1 MESLQRKAA
10 KATWCLSE
18 CAGGDAAPRV
28 ITLATFPF
36 VIGRLP
42 ASSLC
47 LSAPNI
53 SKQHAEIVLR
63 SGRLSVRDLGSTN
76 GTFVNEERIQNL
88 TPLHEG
94 DLLQLATE
102 VFRVQRHEPDAHLR
116 TVAQGSFLLVE
127 SLCQFDRLMSQQ
139 AVVPHFQPI
148 VMLAGRQV
156 VGYELLARSSLA
168 GLENPA
174 AMFAAAERLNQEV
187 ALSIMLR
194 REGVR
199 AAQQLAGRPMLY
211 VNTHPKELG
220 TRELLE
226 SLAEIRSQAPHQPIT
241 IEVHE
246 AAVADERA
254 LLELRQAARGW
265 EMQLAYDDFGAG
277 QSRIDELARVAPDCV
292 KFDMRLIRD
301 LHQASAERRLVT
313 ARLVEL
319 VRDLGIT
326 PLAEG
331 VENEAEAIAC
341 EELGFDLAQG
351 YLFGRPA
358 PVTACTSAPPVSNVR
373 DTGREF
379 GLAASGAT
387 S

>member
-1 MESLQRKAA
+1 M
-10 KATWCLSE
+10 
-18 CAGGDAAPRV
+18 
-28 ITLATFPF
+28 
-36 VIGRLP
+36 
-42 ASSLC
+42 
-47 LSAPNI
+47 
-53 SKQHAEIVLR
+53 AEV
-63 SGRLSVRDLGSTN
+63 G
-76 GTFVNEERIQNL
+76 
-88 TPLHEG
+88 
-94 DLLQLATE
+94 
-102 VFRVQRHEPDAHLR
+102 VQPK
-116 TVAQGSFLLVE
+116 S
-127 SLCQFDRLMSQQ
+127 
-139 AVVPHFQPI
+139 
-148 VMLAGRQV
+148 
-156 VGYELLARSSLA
+156 ARSSLS

-187 ALSIMLR
+187 ALSVMLR

-199 AAQQLAGRPMLY
+199 AAQQLTGCPMLY

-220 TRELLE
+220 TRELLD
-226 SLAEIRSQAPHQPIT
+226 SLSEIRRLAPRQPIT

-254 LLELRQAARGW
+254 LLELRQAARSW
-265 EMQLAYDDFGAG
+265 DMQLAYDDFGAG

-341 EELGFDLAQG
+341 EDLGFDLAQG
-351 YLFGRPA
+351 YFFGRPA
-358 PVTACTSAPPVSNVR
+358 PVEACNRDAPASRGR

-379 GLAASGAT
+379 GLAPSGAT
-387 S
+387 T

>member
-1 MESLQRKAA
+1 
-10 KATWCLSE
+10 
-18 CAGGDAAPRV
+18 
-28 ITLATFPF
+28 
-36 VIGRLP
+36 
-42 ASSLC
+42 
-47 LSAPNI
+47 
-53 SKQHAEIVLR
+53 
-63 SGRLSVRDLGSTN
+63 
-76 GTFVNEERIQNL
+76 
-88 TPLHEG
+88 
-94 DLLQLATE
+94 
-102 VFRVQRHEPDAHLR
+102 
-116 TVAQGSFLLVE
+116 
-127 SLCQFDRLMSQQ
+127 MSQQ